1 MCVWGNQFKEESM
14 YIGSQF
20 QSFIPQLVDSIEGR
34 SYGEAECYG
43 GEGCGSKA
51 GSQRGEARH
60 RICFQS
66 MSESD

>member
-1 MCVWGNQFKEESM
+1 MCVGGNQFKGENI

-20 QSFIPQLVDSIEGR
+20 QNFPPQLVDSIEGR
-34 SYGEAECYG
+34 SYGEAERYG

-66 MSESD
+66 MSSSD